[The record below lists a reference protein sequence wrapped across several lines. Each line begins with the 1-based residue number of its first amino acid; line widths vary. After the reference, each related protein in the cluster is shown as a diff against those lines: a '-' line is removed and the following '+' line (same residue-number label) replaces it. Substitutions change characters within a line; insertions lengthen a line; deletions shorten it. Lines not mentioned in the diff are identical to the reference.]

1 MADSGSGKA
10 RALGINHIVLE
21 VGDIDEAL
29 ERLRCNRC
37 DGPLSATLVSLNDE
51 EEVWDFECK
60 DTRCES
66 HLGH

>member
-1 MADSGSGKA
+1 MNWLK
-10 RALGINHIVLE
+10 RYKRLFKE
-21 VGDIDEAL
+21 EPEPFDIDEAL

-37 DGPLSATLVSLNDE
+37 DGPLSATLVPLNDA

-60 DTRCES
+60 DARCES